1 MTRRRRGG
9 STVAAASWLTTYSDL
24 VTLLLCFFV
33 LLYSFSAIDIQ
44 KFRRFVLSFQGQG
57 VLDGGAVPDTV
68 SPAPEEEVG
77 DVATE
82 SEEPFYEE
90 SGRLMVHVQE
100 FLETHAIEAEVQVY
114 QEVQGVVLELKDHLL
129 FDSGRATIRAE
140 GMGLLNTLSLLFNQ
154 FPNQVTVQGHTDN
167 VPISTV
173 EFPTNWEL
181 STSRATRVVRYFVE
195 VRELNPHRFSA
206 AGYGEFQPVDSNET
220 SEGRSR
226 NRRVVFLLRGF

>member
-1 MTRRRRGG
+1 
-9 STVAAASWLTTYSDL
+9 
-24 VTLLLCFFV
+24 
-33 LLYSFSAIDIQ
+33 
-44 KFRRFVLSFQGQG
+44 
-57 VLDGGAVPDTV
+57 
-68 SPAPEEEVG
+68 
-77 DVATE
+77 
-82 SEEPFYEE
+82 
-90 SGRLMVHVQE
+90 
-100 FLETHAIEAEVQVY
+100 
-114 QEVQGVVLELKDHLL
+114 
-129 FDSGRATIRAE
+129 
-140 GMGLLNTLSLLFNQ
+140 
-154 FPNQVTVQGHTDN
+154 VQGHTDN